1 MLEETGR
8 DGKEFDRIMPAY
20 DYRCTACD
28 TVFEV
33 NRRIGETAEES
44 CPECGGATKRLFTP
58 VGVQFKG
65 SGFHNTDYKPRPKES
80 EGCSAKSDSPK
91 CAGCPAADS

>member
-1 MLEETGR
+1 MSNTRLVYSTGAGR
-8 DGKEFDRIMPAY
+8 
-20 DYRCTACD
+20 
-28 TVFEV
+28 V
-33 NRRIGETAEES
+33 
-44 CPECGGATKRLFTP
+44 CPECGRATKRLFTP

-91 CAGCPAADS
+91 CAGCPAAES